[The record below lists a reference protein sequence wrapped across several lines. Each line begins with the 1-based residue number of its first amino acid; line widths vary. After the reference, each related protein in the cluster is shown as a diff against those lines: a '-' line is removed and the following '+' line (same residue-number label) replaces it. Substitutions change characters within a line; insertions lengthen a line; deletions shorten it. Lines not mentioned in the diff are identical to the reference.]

1 LDPLCSDNISI
12 RFIGTYFAL
21 LNSKVCSNSEES
33 KIRKE
38 TEKFVNLYEE
48 ETISKEVF
56 VKIPMWFDGDQDSP
70 TLQSI
75 LILIT

>member
-1 LDPLCSDNISI
+1 M
-12 RFIGTYFAL
+12 
-21 LNSKVCSNSEES
+21 
-33 KIRKE
+33 RKE

-56 VKIPMWFDGDQDSP
+56 VKIPMWFDGDEESP

-75 LILIT
+75 LILIN